1 MSGGGVMWNSSMAM
15 SAHLAALA
23 LAISGAGVQAQDE
36 AAGAT
41 GVLQAAANER
51 QQVLVMPLAP
61 PAEPGTEVI
70 AGMPVEVSS
79 EGDFVVYRIRHEGRT
94 HTAYNPVDG
103 PRRWLAFDPAQG
115 RFDEVASS
123 LLVRMTSYDELE
135 ALIDRAGALGG
146 KAYPALGW
154 ALLRMPMQVNP
165 AEAARSLI
173 SDASVKGAE
182 LLLRADIEIPM
193 RVPPPVD
200 SGISPVIDRRQPPD
214 SPAGPPFAS
223 LTTGP
228 MTRAPAFAPEASTGE
243 GYPTNAKDA
252 LGPDL
257 LASFGDTL
265 IQAGEISIEARVLN
279 WGAATSEATE
289 LVFAINDEPKWNE
302 SNLWVETVEVPEIDP
317 RSRVAWNLTFTLSQ
331 FFPGEDYYL
340 IMQVEETASEH
351 PGRSYTNRDYHGFSL
366 DLSGQVVVRCRRP
379 GLAIG
384 SEGADDP
391 FTGMQWHLT
400 NTGQKA
406 FASNG
411 GVPGEDLDMSEA
423 LAAGHTGR
431 GIQIA
436 VADTGLETCHPDLA
450 ANVEPGA
457 SYNFN
462 LSDWSGTLAAD
473 PFNPAALGGHGTSV
487 AGTAAAVHRNGL
499 GGRGVAAEARLRG
512 YNLLEAIDWPRAWM
526 DSLGASTM
534 NPNSSDVDIFNLSFG
549 GLGYPGNPHPE
560 TEISLFRGGVTN
572 LRGGLGAIYVKSAG
586 NGFGSCR
593 SIPRRVN
600 ELIGC
605 NSANGDPTN
614 NMPYLIVVGA
624 FNAAGE
630 RASYAS
636 VGSNLWVSA
645 PAGQYGYDH
654 PAIITT
660 DQMGHNRGYDVLF
673 PRGLSL
679 DETANING
687 NYISSFNGTS
697 AAAPNASG
705 AIALL
710 LARHPGLTWRDVKH
724 ILANTARRIDPDRPE
739 VRYGLGGA
747 AYLLQQP
754 WPDEDPAERAR
765 NWYRFGP
772 APYTLQLPWVTNAAG
787 YGYHNWYG
795 FGALSVDD
803 ALDYAASHTPDSLGE
818 FTETRTFDSTAA
830 AADIPDFDSGGLSQS
845 LVVEGL
851 AADADIEA
859 VTLEIDVTHP
869 FTNDLGIHLVSPS
882 GTESILNAVFNE
894 VLAAKADLDWHL
906 LSNAFYGESPNGE
919 WTLKVVD
926 AAPGDAGTLNAWRLR
941 FALGVHPD

>member
-1 MSGGGVMWNSSMAM
+1 MSGGGDMWSLNKSTSVQ
-15 SAHLAALA
+15 LAAW
-23 LAISGAGVQAQDE
+23 AIAICAAGVQAQGK
-36 AAGAT
+36 AADVL
-41 GVLQAAANER
+41 GVLQANSEQR
-51 QQVLVMPLAP
+51 PVMVMPLAAP
-61 PAEPGTEVI
+61 EAPGTAAI
-70 AGMPVEVSS
+70 AGMPVEVST
-79 EGDFVVYRIRHEGRT
+79 EGDFVVYRIRHGGRT

-115 RFDEVASS
+115 RFTEVASS

-135 ALIDRAGALGG
+135 ALIDRVGALGG

-154 ALLRMPMQVNP
+154 ALLSMPKQVNP
-165 AEAARSLI
+165 AAAARSLE
-173 SDASVKGAE
+173 SDPSVKRAE
-182 LLLRADIEIPM
+182 LLLRGDIEIPM

-200 SGISPVIDRRQPPD
+200 SSILPVIDRRQPAD
-214 SPAGPPFAS
+214 SPAGPPLAR
-223 LTTGP
+223 LTSRP
-228 MTRAPAFAPEASTGE
+228 MTRAPVSAPEASNGE

-257 LASFGDTL
+257 LAIFGDRL
-265 IQAGEISIEARVLN
+265 IQDGQISIEARVLN
-279 WGAATSEATE
+279 WGAVTSEATE
-289 LVFAINDEPKWNE
+289 FVFAINDEPKWNE
-302 SNLWVETVEVPEIDP
+302 ENLLAETVEVPEIDP
-317 RSRVAWNLTFTLSQ
+317 RSGYVWDLTFTLSQ
-331 FFPGEDYYL
+331 FFPDRDYYL

-351 PGRSYTNRDYHGFSL
+351 PGRSYTNRDFTGFSL
-366 DLSGQVVVRCRRP
+366 DALGQVVVRCPRP

-384 SEGADDP
+384 IGSADDP
-391 FTGMQWHLT
+391 YTGMQWHLT

-406 FASNG
+406 FARNA

-423 LAAGHTGR
+423 LASGHTGR
-431 GIQIA
+431 GVQIA
-436 VADTGLETCHPDLA
+436 VADTGLEICHPDLG

-462 LSDWSGTLAAD
+462 LNDWSGALAGD

-499 GGRGVAAEARLRG
+499 GGRGIAAEARLRG

-526 DSLGASTM
+526 DSLGASIIS
-534 NPNSSDVDIFNLSFG
+534 PNSGDVDIFNMSFG
-549 GLGYPGNPHPE
+549 GLGFPGNPHPE
-560 TEISLFRGGVTN
+560 TEIALFRNGVTN

-593 SIPRRVN
+593 SIPRSVN
-600 ELIGC
+600 DLIGC

-697 AAAPNASG
+697 ASAPNVSG

-724 ILANTARRIDPDRPE
+724 ILAKTARRIDPDRPE

-754 WPDEDPAERAR
+754 WPDEDPAGRAR

-772 APYTLQLPWVTNAAG
+772 TPYTLQLPWVTNAAG

-830 AADIPDFDSGGLSQS
+830 AAGIPDFDSGGLTQS

-869 FTNDLGIHLVSPS
+869 FTNDLGIHLVSPA
-882 GTESILNAVFNE
+882 GTESILNPVFNE

-906 LSNAFYGESPNGE
+906 LSNAFYGEPPNGE

-926 AAPGDAGTLNAWRLR
+926 AAPGDTGTLNAWRLR